1 MKRILGK
8 MQKGDNIMKSFAYVI
23 TDRAGIHARPAGTVV
38 KTAQKYVSD
47 ILIKKGDK
55 EADVKKLMQVMA
67 LGVKCGEEIIVDI
80 SGEDEEEAC
89 SAVEAIFKELL

>member
-38 KTAQKYVSD
+38 KTAQK
-47 ILIKKGDK
+47 
-55 EADVKKLMQVMA
+55 
-67 LGVKCGEEIIVDI
+67 
-80 SGEDEEEAC
+80 
-89 SAVEAIFKELL
+89 

>member
-55 EADVKKLMQVMA
+55 EADAKKLMQLMS
-67 LGVKCGEEIIVDI
+67 LGIKCGEGITVDV

-89 SAVEAIFKELL
+89 SAVEAVFRELL

>member
-1 MKRILGK
+1 
-8 MQKGDNIMKSFAYVI
+8 MKSFAYVI

-55 EADVKKLMQVMA
+55 EADAKKLMQVMA

-89 SAVEAIFKELL
+89 SAV

>member
-1 MKRILGK
+1 M
-8 MQKGDNIMKSFAYVI
+8 
-23 TDRAGIHARPAGTVV
+23 
-38 KTAQKYVSD
+38 SD

-55 EADVKKLMQVMA
+55 EADAKKLMQVMA

-89 SAVEAIFKELL
+89 SAVEAIFKEQL